1 MSPFEQDV
9 ATEIGITRKRY
20 FTPSEASRALILIRR
35 IVADV
40 TAGYSRLLDLHETM
54 EAAYE
59 SGSSR
64 EAADARD
71 ELVLVVDMLQTCMD
85 ELEDVGVELKDWTTG
100 IVDFPCRWGGREI
113 CLCWQSGEETVSHWH
128 ETSEGFASRRSI
140 ETLPVSEVTPTAV
153 L

>member
-1 MSPFEQDV
+1 MSLFEQDV

-20 FTPSEASRALILIRR
+20 FTPAEAGRALVLVRR
-35 IVADV
+35 IIADV
-40 TAGYSRLLDLHETM
+40 VAGYSRLLDLHETM

-71 ELVLVVDMLQTCMD
+71 KLVLVVDMLQNCMD
-85 ELEDVGVELKDWTTG
+85 ELEDVGVELKDWNTG

-113 CLCWQSGEETVSHWH
+113 CLCWRSSEETVSHWH
-128 ETSEGFASRRSI
+128 EATEGFANRKSI
-140 ETLPVSEVTPTAV
+140 ETLRTGRVSPAAV